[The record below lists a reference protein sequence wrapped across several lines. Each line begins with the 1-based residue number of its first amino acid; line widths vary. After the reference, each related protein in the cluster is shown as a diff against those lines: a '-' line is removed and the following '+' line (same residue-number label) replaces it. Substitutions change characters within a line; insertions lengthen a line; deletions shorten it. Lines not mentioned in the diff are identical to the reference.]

1 MAPGADTD
9 STAISW
15 RAPLLLAALLA
26 TAAVVPIIFIGNP
39 SGHDLE
45 FHLPNWIDVA
55 RHWHE
60 GVLYPHWSG
69 GGHFGFGDPRF
80 IVYPPLSWLIGGVLA
95 LLLPGAMLQ
104 GAYIWLCV
112 AAASLAAFRLAREW
126 FPQRAALWAAALYA
140 TNPYMVLVY
149 THRSAYS
156 ELLASAVFPVALLLA
171 LRVELPGPAGMRAAL
186 HLAFAFGCLWISNVP
201 AAVLGSYGLAL
212 ALLWMTLRARSL
224 RPLVRGG
231 IGMALGLGLAAF
243 YILPIAVEMP
253 WTQGNDAFAG
263 GLSLWNNFLFHRSDD
278 EDHTRFNM
286 LVSALACAEMAIAA
300 AAFTTS
306 LRRLR
311 EFDDDGELPDAR
323 GRAVRAGLPIL
334 CAIGGAY
341 AVMLFPWS
349 APLWRILP
357 RIWMAE
363 FPWRSL
369 YLLNLALAMALV
381 AALRGARAR
390 LAWVALTGIVWLGL
404 GAAVLQSAPW
414 NSYEVH
420 DLIAAAHSDEGYV
433 GVVDEFL
440 PAGIDPDNLNTDAP
454 RLVALDTDGDEDLT
468 VKTVVELWNTEEKRF
483 SADAPAPSR
492 VRLHLVNYRPWRA
505 SVNGAL
511 IAPQTDSETGQMVI
525 PVSRGHNEVRV
536 WFGHTPDRTLGPTVS
551 LASLF
556 VLLLLL
562 RRVPR

>member
-1 MAPGADTD
+1 MDPAADINPAP
-9 STAISW
+9 ISW

-26 TAAVVPIIFIGNP
+26 TIAILPLILLGNP

-95 LLLPGAMLQ
+95 LVLPGAMLQ
-104 GAYIWLCV
+104 GAYTWLCV

-126 FPQRAALWAAALYA
+126 LSQRASLWAAAFYA

-186 HLAFAFGCLWISNVP
+186 QFAFAFGCLWISNVP

-212 ALLWMTLRARSL
+212 ALVWMSVRSRSL

-231 IGMALGLGLAAF
+231 IGMALGLGLASF
-243 YILPIAVEMP
+243 YILPIAIEMP
-253 WTQGNDAFAG
+253 WTQGSDAFAG
-263 GLSLWNNFLFHRSDD
+263 SLSLWNNFLFHRSDD
-278 EDHTRFNM
+278 EDHTRFNL
-286 LVSALACAEMAIAA
+286 LVSALACAEMVVAA
-300 AAFTTS
+300 AAFATS
-306 LRRLR
+306 LRKPRAL
-311 EFDDDGELPDAR
+311 DDQGELPGAR
-323 GRAVRAGLPIL
+323 GRALPDGLPIL

-349 APLWRILP
+349 APVWRILP

-369 YLLNLALAMALV
+369 YLLNLALALALV
-381 AALRGARAR
+381 ASLRTARAR
-390 LAWVALTGIVWLGL
+390 LAWSALAGIVWLGL

-414 NSYEVH
+414 NPDEVH
-420 DLIAAAHSDEGYV
+420 DLVAAAHSDEGYV

-440 PAGIDPDNLNTDAP
+440 PAGIDPDNLVTAAP
-454 RLVALDTDGDEDLT
+454 RLVALDPDGEEDAS
-468 VKTVVELWNTEEKRF
+468 VKTSVELWNTEEKRF
-483 SADAPAPSR
+483 TADALASTR
-492 VRLHLVNYRPWRA
+492 IRLHLVNYRPWRA
-505 SVNGAL
+505 SVNGA
-511 IAPQTDSETGQMVI
+511 IITPQTDPETGQMLI
-525 PVSRGHNEVRV
+525 PVPRGHSEVRV

-562 RRVPR
+562 RRVPL